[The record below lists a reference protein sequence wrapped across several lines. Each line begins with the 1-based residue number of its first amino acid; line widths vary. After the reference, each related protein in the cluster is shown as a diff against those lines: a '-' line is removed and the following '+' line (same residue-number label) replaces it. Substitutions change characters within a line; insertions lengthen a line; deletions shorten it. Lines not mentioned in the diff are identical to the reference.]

1 MQPTNPALQ
10 FERAEFPGAAR
21 QCARCKTTV
30 ADQYYLLGGHTIC
43 ASCMPQ
49 FSHVGTAKGIG
60 RPLLFGLGGAAA
72 GAAAYAAVSM
82 MTGFRFSLLSILVG
96 FLVGK
101 AVRAG
106 AGGRG
111 GLKLQILAV
120 LLTYGAITLSY
131 IPQMIQEVRV
141 QADKAAHEKNI
152 DPAEGRAGLP
162 RPTAGRLVMAVGFVA
177 AIALAAPFLELASSP
192 GGGLLNALIIFF
204 GLAQAWRMTRGV
216 KAELTGPFQV
226 GAQP

>member
-1 MQPTNPALQ
+1 MQPTNPAIQ
-10 FERAEFPGAAR
+10 FERAEFPDAAR
-21 QCARCKTTV
+21 QCARCKNAV
-30 ADQYYLLGGHTIC
+30 ADQYYLVGGHTIC
-43 ASCMPQ
+43 ATCMPQ
-49 FSHVGTAKGIG
+49 FAHVGIATGIG

-72 GAAAYAAVSM
+72 GAVAYAAVSM
-82 MTGFRFSLLSILVG
+82 ITGFRFSLLSILVG

-101 AVRAG
+101 AVRYG

-111 GLKLQILAV
+111 GRKLQVLAV
-120 LLTYGAITLSY
+120 LLTYAAITLSY

-141 QADKAAHEKNI
+141 HAEKVAREKGV
-152 DPAEGRAGLP
+152 DPADARAALP
-162 RPTAGRLVMAVGFVA
+162 RPDASRLVMAVGFVG

-226 GAQP
+226 GAHP